1 MRMYGELASWFHLI
15 SHPDEYAAEA
25 DHVARIVDAVCGGA
39 AKTLLELG
47 SGGGNNA
54 SHLKRR
60 FTCTLSDLSP
70 AMLELS
76 ATINPECEHVVG
88 DMRTLRLGR
97 LFDVVFVHDAIDYMA
112 SEPDLRAAIETAATH
127 TRPGGAAILTPDAV
141 TETFAP
147 GVDHGGRDDGDGH
160 GHGVRYLEWSHGPNP
175 DGVTHDVDYAFL
187 IHEPGRP
194 PRLEHDRHT
203 FGLFPRATWLAL
215 IESSGLVPNGVEI
228 EDPHGTEHVVFVAR
242 RPSQ

>member
-1 MRMYGELASWFHLI
+1 
-15 SHPDEYAAEA
+15 
-25 DHVARIVDAVCGGA
+25 
-39 AKTLLELG
+39 
-47 SGGGNNA
+47 
-54 SHLKRR
+54 
-60 FTCTLSDLSP
+60 
-70 AMLELS
+70 
-76 ATINPECEHVVG
+76 
-88 DMRTLRLGR
+88 
-97 LFDVVFVHDAIDYMA
+97 MA

-160 GHGVRYLEWSHGPNP
+160 GNGVRYLEWSHGPNP